1 MWIGVFLLIQD
12 GNLVHQRVTPKHY
25 YLILQHSS
33 ACWWERSRLQIM
45 CRAQELSIMIKLGP
59 ISWSLNIMLTTTIR
73 SPSPQD
79 GVIIC
84 HYIRIFK
91 FYLEIT
97 TNTSSTDEAT
107 STNLNRKL
115 NIKTGLQANSDF
127 STYIYVWTGCSGTP
141 QWAVIKNH
149 VTCFL
154 VSLPVTSIE
163 HTKL

>member
-1 MWIGVFLLIQD
+1 MMAIWSIRGWLWNIVIWFFSS
-12 GNLVHQRVTPKHY
+12 
-25 YLILQHSS
+25 HSF
-33 ACWWERSRLQIM
+33 ACWAWEKQTEIM
-45 CRAQELSIMIKLGP
+45 CRAQELNIMIQLGP
-59 ISWSLNIMLTTTIR
+59 VSWSLNIMPTTTIR
-73 SPSPQD
+73 SPNPQD

-84 HYIRIFK
+84 QWLTSIFK

-97 TNTSSTDEAT
+97 TNTSSIDEAT